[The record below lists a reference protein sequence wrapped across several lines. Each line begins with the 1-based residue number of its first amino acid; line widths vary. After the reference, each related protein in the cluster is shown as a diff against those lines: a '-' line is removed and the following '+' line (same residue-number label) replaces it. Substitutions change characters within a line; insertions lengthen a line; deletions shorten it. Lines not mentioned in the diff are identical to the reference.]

1 MGHDMPEP
9 LWPTLAEA
17 IGGHIRAAIASRR

>member
-9 LWPTLAEA
+9 LWPVFAEA
-17 IGGHIRAAIASRR
+17 IGGHARTATAE